1 MLVFGVTNLYGY
13 FKCSKDQ
20 QGKLKNI
27 GGKLAVKGVKK
38 GIKAGMEKAQ

>member
-38 GIKAGMEKAQ
+38 GIKAGMENAQ

>member
-38 GIKAGMEKAQ
+38 GIKTVMENAQ